1 MFTTIIFKLIKNTH
15 AQPINQTLHC
25 VGAPFYIIGLYM
37 IIGHF
42 ANIQTNLLIGFVMW
56 ISAVTMFVI
65 GHKVEGNI
73 MTMTP
78 VLVARLLSRKVVAA
92 SSANYSIGN
101 HIHLFRA

>member
-15 AQPINQTLHC
+15 THPINQTLHC

-78 VLVARLLSRKVVAA
+78 VLVARLLSRKVAA
-92 SSANYSIGN
+92 AANYSIGN
-101 HIHLFRA
+101 HIHLLRA